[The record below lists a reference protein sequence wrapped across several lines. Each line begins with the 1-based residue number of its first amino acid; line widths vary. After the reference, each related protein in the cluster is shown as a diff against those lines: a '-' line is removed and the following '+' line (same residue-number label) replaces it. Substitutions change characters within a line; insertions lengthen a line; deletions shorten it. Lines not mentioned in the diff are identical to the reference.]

1 MWQWRWLVNLL
12 NFKTVKNFT
21 RISLFILASFA
32 QVSVKA
38 WEVDMSRRQKDLKS
52 LRLPAS
58 ITDQTQ
64 KTESTFSKNFFE
76 AVEPTQE
83 IVIMN
88 TEKGFVP
95 ETLRL
100 KKGSSYKIFIVNV
113 NEKEKNVS
121 FILDGFS
128 EHHATYFGKTK
139 SFKLEP
145 RKDGVFSFLS
155 PETAAEGRIVVF
167 SQQTG
172 TEMLRQPAQAP
183 KDQKPDIVGGL
194 R

>member
-1 MWQWRWLVNLL
+1 VSLL
-12 NFKTVKNFT
+12 NFKTVKSFT

-32 QVSVKA
+32 QVSVRA
-38 WEVDMSRRQKDLKS
+38 WDVDMSRRQKDLKS

-58 ITDQTQ
+58 ISDKTQTTDT
-64 KTESTFSKNFFE
+64 SFSKNFFE

-100 KKGSSYKIFIVNV
+100 KKGASYKIFVVNV

-121 FILDGFS
+121 FILDAFS
-128 EHHATYFGKTK
+128 EHHATYFGQQK
-139 SFKLEP
+139 SFTVSPKA
-145 RKDGVFSFLS
+145 DGIFSFQC
-155 PETAAEGRIVVF
+155 PETASQGRVIVF
-167 SQQTG
+167 D
-172 TEMLRQPAQAP
+172 EKENRKPASNQ
-183 KDQKPDIVGGL
+183 
-194 R
+194 